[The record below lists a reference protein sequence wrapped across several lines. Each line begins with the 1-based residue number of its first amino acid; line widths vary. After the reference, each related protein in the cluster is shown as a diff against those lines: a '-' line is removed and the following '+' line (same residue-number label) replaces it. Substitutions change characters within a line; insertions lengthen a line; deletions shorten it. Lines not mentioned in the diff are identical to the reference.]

1 MATWSSSIT
10 ESGTI
15 PFMPTSLKFLRKRE
29 TRSNGGKPSD
39 WSATAIPWRGQRSTS
54 KCVRTAGPSI
64 LCPGLRSHRY
74 FYSVKIVYEPIER
87 NSARR
92 QPMRFVGKHGMP
104 VALLFV
110 GMALGF
116 FLAGHWVPNVAA
128 VPRQDYES
136 LQAFTNILSIV
147 KKSYVQEVD
156 TKNLI
161 NGAINGMLSS
171 LDPHSAYLT
180 PDLYKELQMDTQGR
194 FGGLG
199 IEITVKNGV
208 LTVVSP
214 IEDTPAFKAGI
225 KPGDM
230 IFKIGDEFTKDMTLV
245 DAVKKMRGPKGTKIK
260 ISIKR
265 EGVPELIDY
274 TLERDTIRVQSVRSR
289 GLDEGYGYIRLAQF
303 QERSDRDVQK
313 ALEKLAAE
321 KGGLKGLVL
330 DLRNNPGGLLT
341 QAVRVA
347 DLFLDSGLIVYTE
360 GRIESQKQKF
370 FAQKEGSW
378 LDFPIV
384 VLVNGG
390 SASASEIVAG
400 ALQDHKR
407 AVVLGT
413 KTFGKGSVQT
423 ILPLDDNSALRL
435 TTARYFTPKGRS
447 IQATGIVPDIVVENA
462 TTPDGK
468 PDAPRRPGLREE
480 NLPGHLQN
488 PTQTPNSTQDQL
500 DKEKEN
506 QIPSSGPTGDET
518 IDNDAQL
525 KRALDL
531 LKSWDVFK
539 QIVQK
544 KAA

>member
-1 MATWSSSIT
+1 MRIVA
-10 ESGTI
+10 
-15 PFMPTSLKFLRKRE
+15 KR
-29 TRSNGGKPSD
+29 GFP
-39 WSATAIPWRGQRSTS
+39 
-54 KCVRTAGPSI
+54 VI
-64 LCPGLRSHRY
+64 L
-74 FYSVKIVYEPIER
+74 
-87 NSARR
+87 
-92 QPMRFVGKHGMP
+92 
-104 VALLFV
+104 LLI

-116 FLAGHWVPNVAA
+116 SLAAQWVPSVSAI
-128 VPRQDYES
+128 PRQDYES
-136 LQAFTNILSIV
+136 LEAFTNILSIV
-147 KKSYVQEVD
+147 KKNYVEDVD
-156 TKNLI
+156 TKNLV

-180 PDLYKELQMDTQGR
+180 PELYKELQMDTQGR

-199 IEITVKNGV
+199 IEITVKGGI

-214 IEDTPAFKAGI
+214 IEDTPAAKAGV
-225 KPGDM
+225 KPGDQ
-230 IFKIGDEFTKDMTLV
+230 IFKIEDEFTKDMSLV
-245 DAVKKMRGPKGTKIK
+245 DAVKKMRGPKGSKIT

-265 EGVPELIDY
+265 EGVPELIDF
-274 TLERDTIRVQSVRSR
+274 TLVRDTIRVQSVRSR
-289 GLDEGYGYIRLAQF
+289 NLEEGYGYIRLAQF

-313 ALEKLAAE
+313 ALEKMAAE

-330 DLRNNPGGLLT
+330 DLRNDPGGLLT
-341 QAVRVA
+341 QAVRIS
-347 DLFLDSGLIVYTE
+347 DLFLDSGLIVYTD
-360 GRIESQKQKF
+360 GRIDSQKQKY

-378 LDFPIV
+378 MDFPMV

-407 AVVLGT
+407 AVILGT

-447 IQATGIVPDIVVENA
+447 IQALGIVPDIVVES
-462 TTPDGK
+462 TPQQQEAKTDEK
-468 PDAPRRPGLREE
+468 RRPTLREE

-488 PTQTPNSTQDQL
+488 PQQTPAVQPDSGEK
-500 DKEKEN
+500 DKEQ
-506 QIPSSGPTGDET
+506 QIPSSGPTGDDS
-518 IDNDAQL
+518 IDNDVQL

-539 QIVQK
+539 QLVQK

>member
-1 MATWSSSIT
+1 MRMMTKH
-10 ESGTI
+10 GV
-15 PFMPTSLKFLRKRE
+15 SL
-29 TRSNGGKPSD
+29 
-39 WSATAIPWRGQRSTS
+39 
-54 KCVRTAGPSI
+54 SI
-64 LCPGLRSHRY
+64 LL
-74 FYSVKIVYEPIER
+74 
-87 NSARR
+87 
-92 QPMRFVGKHGMP
+92 VGI
-104 VALLFV
+104 
-110 GMALGF
+110 ALGF
-116 FLAGHWVPNVAA
+116 ILAAQWVPNVSA
-128 VPRQDYES
+128 VPRQDYET
-136 LQAFTNILSIV
+136 LETFTNILSIV
-147 KKSYVQEVD
+147 KKNYVEDVE
-156 TKNLI
+156 TKNLV
-161 NGAINGMLSS
+161 NGAINGMLTS

-180 PDLYKELQMDTQGR
+180 PDLYKDLQMDTQGR

-214 IEDTPAFKAGI
+214 IEDTPAFKAGV

-230 IFKIGDEFTKDMTLV
+230 IFKIEDDFTKDMTLV
-245 DAVKKMRGPKGTKIK
+245 DAVKKMRGPKGTKINL
-260 ISIKR
+260 SIKR
-265 EGVPELIDY
+265 EGISELINL
-274 TLERDTIRVQSVRSR
+274 TLTRDTIRVQSVRNR
-289 GLDEGYGYIRLAQF
+289 TLEPGYGYIRLAQF
-303 QERSDRDVQK
+303 QERSDRDLQRS
-313 ALEKLAAE
+313 LEKLAAE

-341 QAVRVA
+341 QAVRIT
-347 DLFLDSGLIVYTE
+347 DLFLDAGLIVYTE
-360 GRIESQKQKF
+360 GRIESQRQKF
-370 FAQKEGSW
+370 FAQKDSPVM
-378 LDFPIV
+378 DFPIV

-407 AVVLGT
+407 AIVLGT

-447 IQATGIVPDIVVENA
+447 IQATGIVPDIIVES
-462 TTPDGK
+462 TPQQDGK
-468 PDAPRRPGLREE
+468 VEERKRSGVREE
-480 NLPGHLQN
+480 NLPGHLLN
-488 PTQTPNSTQDQL
+488 PQTPGQTPEQIL
-500 DKEKEN
+500 KERDK
-506 QIPSSGPTGDET
+506 QIPSTAPTGDET

>member
-1 MATWSSSIT
+1 
-10 ESGTI
+10 
-15 PFMPTSLKFLRKRE
+15 
-29 TRSNGGKPSD
+29 
-39 WSATAIPWRGQRSTS
+39 
-54 KCVRTAGPSI
+54 
-64 LCPGLRSHRY
+64 
-74 FYSVKIVYEPIER
+74 
-87 NSARR
+87 
-92 QPMRFVGKHGMP
+92 MRLIGRHLAVLIIG
-104 VALLFV
+104 VAV
-110 GMALGF
+110 GF
-116 FLAGHWVPNVAA
+116 FLAGQWVPSVSA

-136 LQAFTNILSIV
+136 LELFTNILSIV
-147 KKSYVQEVD
+147 KKNYVEEVE
-156 TKNLI
+156 TKNLVS
-161 NGAINGMLSS
+161 GAVGGMLSS

-180 PDLYKELQMDTQGR
+180 PENYKDLQMDTQGR

-199 IEITVKNGV
+199 IEITIKSGL

-230 IFKIGDEFTKDMTLV
+230 IFKIEEEFTKDMTLV
-245 DAVKKMRGPKGTKIK
+245 DAVKKMRGLKGTKINL
-260 ISIKR
+260 SIKR
-265 EGVPELIDY
+265 EGVPELIDFS
-274 TLERDTIRVQSVRSR
+274 LVRDTIRVQSVRSR
-289 GLDEGYGYIRLAQF
+289 TLETGYGYIRLAQF

-313 ALEKLAAE
+313 ALESLIGG

-341 QAVRVA
+341 QAVRVS

-360 GRIESQKQKF
+360 GRIESQKQKYF
-370 FAQKEGSW
+370 SQKNASW

-447 IQATGIVPDIVVENA
+447 IQATGIVPDIVVDNVPTEEA
-462 TTPDGK
+462 KREERKRSGI
-468 PDAPRRPGLREE
+468 REE
-480 NLPGHLQN
+480 NLPGHLPKQ
-488 PTQTPNSTQDQL
+488 QTTPAEESEQGTKNTTV
-500 DKEKEN
+500 
-506 QIPSSGPTGDET
+506 PSFGPTGDET
-518 IDNDAQL
+518 IDSDLQL

-544 KAA
+544 PGS

>member
-1 MATWSSSIT
+1 
-10 ESGTI
+10 
-15 PFMPTSLKFLRKRE
+15 
-29 TRSNGGKPSD
+29 
-39 WSATAIPWRGQRSTS
+39 
-54 KCVRTAGPSI
+54 
-64 LCPGLRSHRY
+64 
-74 FYSVKIVYEPIER
+74 
-87 NSARR
+87 
-92 QPMRFVGKHGMP
+92 MP
-104 VALLFV
+104 VVLLLV
-110 GMALGF
+110 GVALGF
-116 FLAGHWVPNVAA
+116 FLAGQWVPNVSA

-136 LQAFTNILSIV
+136 LEAFTNVLSIV
-147 KKSYVQEVD
+147 KKNYVEDVD
-156 TKNLI
+156 TKNLVT
-161 NGAINGMLSS
+161 GAINGMLSS

-199 IEITVKNGV
+199 IEITVKNGI

-214 IEDTPAFKAGI
+214 IEDTPAFKAGV

-230 IFKIGDEFTKDMTLV
+230 IFKIEDEFTKDMTLV
-245 DAVKKMRGPKGTKIK
+245 DAVKKMRGPKGTKIT

-265 EGVPELIDY
+265 EGVPELIDF
-274 TLERDTIRVQSVRSR
+274 TLMRDTIRVQSVRSR
-289 GLDEGYGYIRLAQF
+289 TLEEGYGYIRLAQF
-303 QERSDRDVQK
+303 QERSDRDLQK

-321 KGGLKGLVL
+321 KGGIKGLVL
-330 DLRNNPGGLLT
+330 DLRNDPGGLLT
-341 QAVRVA
+341 QAVRVS

-360 GRIESQKQKF
+360 GRIESQKQKY
-370 FAQKEGSW
+370 FAQKEGTW
-378 LDFPIV
+378 TDFPMV

-435 TTARYFTPKGRS
+435 TTARYFTPNGRS
-447 IQATGIVPDIVVENA
+447 IQALGIVPDIVVDSSPQEA
-462 TTPDGK
+462 K
-468 PDAPRRPGLREE
+468 AEEKKRQSLREE
-480 NLPGHLQN
+480 NLPGHLPN
-488 PTQTPNSTQDQL
+488 PQQTPAQQQEQGDK
-500 DKEKEN
+500 DKEKLV
-506 QIPSSGPTGDET
+506 PPSGPTGDET
-518 IDNDAQL
+518 IDNDVQL

-539 QIVQK
+539 QLVQK

>member
-1 MATWSSSIT
+1 MRI
-10 ESGTI
+10 
-15 PFMPTSLKFLRKRE
+15 
-29 TRSNGGKPSD
+29 
-39 WSATAIPWRGQRSTS
+39 
-54 KCVRTAGPSI
+54 
-64 LCPGLRSHRY
+64 
-74 FYSVKIVYEPIER
+74 VK
-87 NSARR
+87 
-92 QPMRFVGKHGMP
+92 KHGMP
-104 VALLFV
+104 VVLLLIGV
-110 GMALGF
+110 ALGF
-116 FLAGHWVPNVAA
+116 FLAGQWVPSVSA

-136 LQAFTNILSIV
+136 LESFTNVLSIV
-147 KKSYVQEVD
+147 KKNYVEEVD
-156 TKNLI
+156 TKNLV

-214 IEDTPAFKAGI
+214 IEDTPAFKAGV

-230 IFKIGDEFTKDMTLV
+230 IFKIEDEFTKDMTLV
-245 DAVKKMRGPKGTKIK
+245 DAVKKMRGPKGTKIT

-265 EGVPELIDY
+265 EGVPELIDF
-274 TLERDTIRVQSVRSR
+274 TLVRDTIRVQSVRSR
-289 GLDEGYGYIRLAQF
+289 TLEEGYGYVRLAQF
-303 QERSDRDVQK
+303 QERSDRDLQK

-321 KGGLKGLVL
+321 KSGIKGLVL

-341 QAVRVA
+341 QAVRVS

-360 GRIESQKQKF
+360 GRIESQKQKY
-370 FAQKEGSW
+370 FAQKDGTW
-378 LDFPIV
+378 MDFPMV

-423 ILPLDDNSALRL
+423 ILPLDDSSALRL
-435 TTARYFTPKGRS
+435 TTARYFTPNGRS
-447 IQATGIVPDIVVENA
+447 IQAMGIVPDIVVDSSPQE
-462 TTPDGK
+462 GK
-468 PDAPRRPGLREE
+468 VDDKKRPGVREE
-480 NLPGHLQN
+480 NLPGHLVNPQQN
-488 PTQTPNSTQDQL
+488 SAPQQDQGDK
-500 DKEKEN
+500 DKEKLV
-506 QIPSSGPTGDET
+506 PPSGPTGDES
-518 IDNDAQL
+518 IDNDVQL

-539 QIVQK
+539 QLVQK